1 MASAAAAASLR
12 LWSKATDRPVDSMA
26 ILCAAAASLIVIV
39 NAVFLQSGPHPA
51 PFLNNPTT
59 PTSGGET
66 PPSLL
71 PASLPPVARSDDPG
85 AARPAA
91 GVHGAP
97 AVASRRSDPIGD
109 LIGSTTIE
117 PPARIVAVQRV
128 LSEFGYGP
136 LRLSG
141 ALDQQTSAAIEKF
154 EVEHALPA
162 TGRLSNRV
170 LRELAVMT
178 GRPID

>member
-66 PPSLL
+66 PPSLQ
-71 PASLPPVARSDDPG
+71 PVARSDDPG

-97 AVASRRSDPIGD
+97 AVPSRRSDPIGD

>member
-12 LWSKATDRPVDSMA
+12 LWSKARDRPVDSMA
-26 ILCAAAASLIVIV
+26 ILCATAASLIVIV

-51 PFLNNPTT
+51 PFLSNPTT
-59 PTSGGET
+59 PTSDREM
-66 PPSLL
+66 PPSLQ
-71 PASLPPVARSDDPG
+71 PASRSDDLG

-97 AVASRRSDPIGD
+97 TVASRRNDPIGD

-141 ALDQQTSAAIEKF
+141 VLDQQTSAAIEKF
-154 EVEHALPA
+154 EVEHKLAA
-162 TGRLSNRV
+162 TGRLSDRV
-170 LRELAVMT
+170 LRELAAMT

>member
-1 MASAAAAASLR
+1 
-12 LWSKATDRPVDSMA
+12 MA

-51 PFLNNPTT
+51 PFLSNPTT

-66 PPSLL
+66 PPNL
-71 PASLPPVARSDDPG
+71 APVSRSDDGG

-91 GVHGAP
+91 GVHGAGT
-97 AVASRRSDPIGD
+97 VASRRNDPIGD
-109 LIGSTTIE
+109 LIGSTLE
-117 PPARIVAVQRV
+117 PPARIAAVQRA

-141 ALDQQTSAAIEKF
+141 VLDQQTSAAIEKF
-154 EVEHALPA
+154 EVEHELPA
-162 TGRLSNRV
+162 TGRLSSRV